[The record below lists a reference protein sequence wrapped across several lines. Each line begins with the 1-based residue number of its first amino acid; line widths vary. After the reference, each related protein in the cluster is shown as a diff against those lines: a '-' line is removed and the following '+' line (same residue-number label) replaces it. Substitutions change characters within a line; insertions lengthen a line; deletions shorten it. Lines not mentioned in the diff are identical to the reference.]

1 MKRTFRRDCFET
13 NSSSMHTLVIRD
25 EEPKYGGRL
34 AINGSVL
41 RAELQDYSSEFDGA
55 LTTIQEKLDYV
66 ITYLI
71 VKYHGEPYLDE
82 WDKNDKKKYIE
93 DFFDEDYY
101 YRDLIQMIKD
111 KAGVEQLKVRFRQ
124 GCTDT
129 YSLFDHQ
136 TSPSCDYDSN
146 PLDELSDEE
155 IVDFIFNP
163 KAVLL
168 LERD

>member
-1 MKRTFRRDCFET
+1 MKRTIRENCFET
-13 NSSSMHTLVIRD
+13 NSSSMHTLVIRNKESSYKED
-25 EEPKYGGRL
+25 PV
-34 AINGSVL
+34 INGLVM
-41 RAELQDYSSEFDGA
+41 RVELQDYSSEFHNE
-55 LTTIQEKLDYV
+55 LTTVKEKLDYV

-82 WDKNDKKKYIE
+82 WDRDDRKEYIE
-93 DFFDEDYY
+93 DFLNEDYY

-111 KAGVEQLKVRFRQ
+111 KVGVEKLKVRFGL
-124 GCTDT
+124 GCTDAF
-129 YSLFDHQ
+129 SLFDHQ
-136 TSPSCDYDSN
+136 TRPDPNYDGN

-163 KAVLL
+163 RAVLL